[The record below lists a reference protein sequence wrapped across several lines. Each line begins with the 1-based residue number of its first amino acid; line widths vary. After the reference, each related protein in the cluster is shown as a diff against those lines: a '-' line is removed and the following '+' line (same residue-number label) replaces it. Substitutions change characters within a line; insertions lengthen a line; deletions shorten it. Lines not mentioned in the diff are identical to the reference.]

1 MITLYIV
8 RNEKMI
14 PQKIRVLIADQNSLV
29 RAGMRAVVSAEEDL
43 LLVGEV
49 TSGFD
54 IQRLSQELR
63 PNVLLIDLDTIG
75 SALPELTA
83 YLSKN
88 SSEIKVVLLSTSND
102 IHVQDL
108 VTNGVVGCALKD
120 EETETLV
127 FAIRTV
133 VKGYVWFSQSV
144 LKNLFQREISNSFQA
159 QLSNLTDREQEVLIM
174 IAKGWDNI
182 RISTELSLALQTVRN
197 YISRIYQKITVSSRA
212 EAVVWARKRGFRE

>member
-1 MITLYIV
+1 
-8 RNEKMI
+8 MI